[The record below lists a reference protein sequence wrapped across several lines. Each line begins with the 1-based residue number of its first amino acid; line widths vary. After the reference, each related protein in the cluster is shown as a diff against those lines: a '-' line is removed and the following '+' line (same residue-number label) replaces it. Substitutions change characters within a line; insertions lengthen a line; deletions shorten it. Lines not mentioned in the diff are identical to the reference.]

1 MSLRVRCPKGCIVN
15 ASLIRSG
22 KVVRCPK
29 CRMMIRIPEISESE
43 RRAEQTVECQAEV
56 YEELDEERANSIG
69 SLFNNTRLSRLP
81 VARPRQ
87 QRNSSPTNHETPTVS
102 VRIFDE
108 SLKTNLPSSNQAL
121 VKRGTDEKNHSK
133 LIKVSDVEVVQGAIL
148 RAKVGVPHVSSIK
161 GNPSKANGK
170 QSWEER
176 LTRANA
182 DRFFLAKLFASGL
195 ILVAGLNLIP
205 VLAYL
210 ITWGGISQ
218 VSEVPNWFFL
228 QVVISFLNLLYAI
241 FLFQINDWSAMR
253 SVSVLMLVIA
263 FIYGVCCT
271 GLLLGGDEGSL
282 LMLLE
287 ISSVRG
293 RQATS
298 GFAAML
304 CLATLMS
311 FWAAKEAS
319 NWQRAEQVLK
329 QMLLEQSNRSLPSS
343 N

>member
-1 MSLRVRCPKGCIVN
+1 M
-15 ASLIRSG
+15 
-22 KVVRCPK
+22 
-29 CRMMIRIPEISESE
+29 
-43 RRAEQTVECQAEV
+43 
-56 YEELDEERANSIG
+56 
-69 SLFNNTRLSRLP
+69 
-81 VARPRQ
+81 
-87 QRNSSPTNHETPTVS
+87 
-102 VRIFDE
+102 
-108 SLKTNLPSSNQAL
+108 
-121 VKRGTDEKNHSK
+121 
-133 LIKVSDVEVVQGAIL
+133 
-148 RAKVGVPHVSSIK
+148 
-161 GNPSKANGK
+161 
-170 QSWEER
+170 
-176 LTRANA
+176 
-182 DRFFLAKLFASGL
+182 
-195 ILVAGLNLIP
+195 
-205 VLAYL
+205 

-218 VSEVPNWFFL
+218 VSEIPNWFFL

-304 CLATLMS
+304 CLATLLS

-329 QMLLEQSNRSLPSS
+329 QMISEQPNRSLPSS